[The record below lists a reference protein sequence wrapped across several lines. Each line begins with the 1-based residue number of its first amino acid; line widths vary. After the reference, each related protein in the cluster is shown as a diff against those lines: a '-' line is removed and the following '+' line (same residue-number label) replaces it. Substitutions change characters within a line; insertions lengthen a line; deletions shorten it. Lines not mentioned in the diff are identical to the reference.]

1 MLPTLLTTT
10 ILTNKNGDLLLVK
23 RANNPFFGLWSLPGG
38 KVNTD
43 ELLSESS
50 IREIEEEL
58 GIKMKE
64 VTPIGFIELDKP
76 NHAIVFIYS
85 SIFIFDEDKL
95 DPATREISDIKW
107 VSIDKIDSYEPFPPN
122 HRKVIDFYLNK
133 IQARKC

>member
-85 SIFIFDEDKL
+85 SIFIF
-95 DPATREISDIKW
+95 
-107 VSIDKIDSYEPFPPN
+107 KIEYT
-122 HRKVIDFYLNK
+122 FYFS
-133 IQARKC
+133 